1 MLNNI
6 IYFLKNIFDSLFLV
20 WYLMLIDVIEIFG
33 NIKLYYICCIEC
45 VLFVL
50 DMVKDIFCNNLF

>member
-50 DMVKDIFCNNLF
+50 DMV